1 MKHKKQ
7 AAKTNPRPPQECNMH
22 DLNPVKEASQDF
34 AADFA
39 ALRDDIT
46 KLTSSVT
53 ELVRTQSLTTTS
65 TVLDAVDGA
74 QQKFS
79 NGAAEAQN
87 RIRGAV
93 SDFEAAIERN
103 PLVAVLTAL
112 SAGLLIGMVGGMRK

>member
-1 MKHKKQ
+1 
-7 AAKTNPRPPQECNMH
+7 MH
-22 DLNPVKEASQDF
+22 DLKPVKEASQDF

-53 ELVRTQSLTTTS
+53 ELVRTQALTTTS
-65 TVLDAVDGA
+65 TVLDAVDVA
-74 QQKFS
+74 QQIFS

-87 RIRGAV
+87 RIRGAT

-112 SAGLLIGMVGGMRK
+112 SAGLLIGMVGGIRK